1 MKIEENFVIDTN
13 ILIYSLDKSSEFF
26 DFSKNIIKQN
36 RDRVFVTSKSIS
48 EFVSVLSKISAYN
61 IIDKELQNLLN
72 DFSILYPDTNSMKIF
87 QRLIMKYKPKG
98 NRVYDF
104 EIISIMQAYGIKSI
118 ASINEYDFKNVKEI
132 NIIKRLTSSSADS

>member
-61 IIDKELQNLLN
+61 IIDKELQNIIN
-72 DFSILYPDTNSMKIF
+72 DFSIL
-87 QRLIMKYKPKG
+87 
-98 NRVYDF
+98 
-104 EIISIMQAYGIKSI
+104 
-118 ASINEYDFKNVKEI
+118 
-132 NIIKRLTSSSADS
+132 